1 MTYNDED
8 LIQLSAIQHYVFCKR
23 QCALIHIEQVWIEN
37 YFTAEGRQ
45 MHETAHNE
53 TIEKRKDIRFERG
66 IPLRSTFYGLSGKAD
81 VIEYHKSENKKW
93 LPFPVEY
100 KRGKPK
106 MDDCDKVQLCA
117 QALCLEEM
125 LKISI
130 PNGALYYGKTKHRY
144 DVVFDDILRE
154 ETIKIIK
161 EVRAFIED
169 KITPKPEYSKKC
181 DSCSLLEICMPK
193 SLEKTNRVND
203 YILKEINKL

>member
-8 LIQLSAIQHYVFCKR
+8 LIQLSALTQYIYCHR
-23 QCALIHIEQVWIEN
+23 RCALIHIEQVWIEN

-45 MHETAHNE
+45 MHETAHE
-53 TIEKRKDIRFERG
+53 EKIENRKDIRTERG
-66 IPLRSTFYGLSGKAD
+66 IPLRSTFLGLSGKAD
-81 VIEYHKSENKKW
+81 VIEYHKNEKKKW

-106 MDDCDKVQLCA
+106 MDDCDRVQVCA

-130 PNGALYYGKTKHRY
+130 SKGALYYGKTKHRY
-144 DVVFDDILRE
+144 DVVFDDVLRE
-154 ETIKIIK
+154 KTIQVIR
-161 EVRAFIED
+161 EVRAFIET

-181 DSCSLLEICMPK
+181 ESCSLLEICMPK
-193 SLEKTNRVND
+193 SLEKTKRIID
-203 YILKEINKL
+203 YIEKEINIL